1 MTVLYIN
8 VLDELFFDFD
18 NYLNNWFILPV
29 LILQT
34 IVLRKSG
41 DLADIQRTMG
51 LNPSSESME

>member
-18 NYLNNWFILPV
+18 NYLNNRFILPD

-34 IVLRKSG
+34 IFLRKSG
-41 DLADIQRTMG
+41 DLSDI
-51 LNPSSESME
+51 